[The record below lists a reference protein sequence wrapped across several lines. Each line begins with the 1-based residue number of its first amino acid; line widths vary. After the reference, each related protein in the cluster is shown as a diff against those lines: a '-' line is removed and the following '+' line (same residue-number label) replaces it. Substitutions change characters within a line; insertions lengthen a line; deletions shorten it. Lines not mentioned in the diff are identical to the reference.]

1 MFKIG
6 YLFNSL
12 QSGIFAR
19 NRTNSGHEEEDDEH
33 LHDQHVTDEQDDVHS
48 HGDVP
53 PLYAGGEERSP
64 RGVGG
69 GAGSAAGLLGRI
81 QAAVA
86 DYPARLREM
95 NTWEPQS
102 S

>member
-1 MFKIG
+1 MFKIS
-6 YLFNSL
+6 YLFKSL

-53 PLYAGGEERSP
+53 LYSGGDERSL

-69 GAGSAAGLLGRI
+69 GAGVAAGLLGRI

>member
-1 MFKIG
+1 
-6 YLFNSL
+6 L
-12 QSGIFAR
+12 AR

-33 LHDQHVTDEQDDVHS
+33 LHDQHVTDEHDDVHS

-53 PLYAGGEERSP
+53 QLYAGGEERSP
-64 RGVGG
+64 RGVGVT
-69 GAGSAAGLLGRI
+69 AGLLGRI

>member
-1 MFKIG
+1 M
-6 YLFNSL
+6 
-12 QSGIFAR
+12 AR
-19 NRTNSGHEEEDDEH
+19 NRTNSGHEEEDDDH
-33 LHDQHVTDEQDDVHS
+33 LHDQHVNDKQDDILS
-48 HGDVP
+48 HGDVS
-53 PLYAGGEERSP
+53 LYSGGEERSP

-69 GAGSAAGLLGRI
+69 GAGTAAGLLGRI

>member
-6 YLFNSL
+6 YLFKNL
-12 QSGIFAR
+12 QSGILAR

-33 LHDQHVTDEQDDVHS
+33 LHEQHVTDEQDDVHS

-53 PLYAGGEERSP
+53 LYAEGDERSP
-64 RGVGG
+64 RGVG
-69 GAGSAAGLLGRI
+69 AASGLLGRI

-86 DYPARLREM
+86 EYPARLREM

>member
-1 MFKIG
+1 VFKIG
-6 YLFNSL
+6 YLFKSL

-33 LHDQHVTDEQDDVHS
+33 LHDQHVTDEHDDVHS
-48 HGDVP
+48 HGDVR
-53 PLYAGGEERSP
+53 LYPGTEERSP

-69 GAGSAAGLLGRI
+69 GSGVTAGLLGRI